1 MKTHSWP
8 HPVLVTASISEQ
20 EYERDYQLGVD
31 LTFSLAKTGKGRF
44 TARIMV
50 GSPSLRRHIDIKDV
64 ELVLY
69 LEALES
75 PLRLA
80 RRLPGSAF
88 GRESEIEIPVDIDQ
102 SKFSGGLKVC
112 VYLVARIGFK
122 LSTADCVEGYESEV
136 PVEQGALVGYSN
148 ALLLYDDKSNIS
160 NIFKVRKND
169 SIELMTV
176 NCADDFIDVNLPTD
190 MYEKYTLFRLKNT
203 NVTACSF
210 LFPALVETISSM
222 AEGCSEL
229 EQWPDGFHGAKFVVA
244 QTLAKEGI
252 SPRDVAQ
259 RGAVRAASALFSRFK
274 ENHVKLFGELRAT
287 YQSE

>member
-8 HPVLVTASISEQ
+8 HPVLVTASLSEQ
-20 EYERDYQLGVD
+20 EYERDYKPGVD
-31 LTFSLAKTGKGRF
+31 LTFSLAKVGKGRF
-44 TARIMV
+44 TAKVMI
-50 GSPSLRRHIDIKDV
+50 GSPSLRRHIDIKEV

-88 GRESEIEIPVDIDQ
+88 GRESEIELPVDIDQ

-112 VYLVARIGFK
+112 VFLVARAGFR
-122 LSTADCVEGYESEV
+122 LSTADCVEGYEPEV

-176 NCADDFIDVNLPTD
+176 NCEDDFIDVNLPAD
-190 MYEKYTLFRLKNT
+190 LYEKYTLFRLKNT

-259 RGAVRAASALFSRFK
+259 RGAVRAASALFSRFR

>member
-122 LSTADCVEGYESEV
+122 LSTADCVEGYEHEV

>member
-44 TARIMV
+44 TAKIMV
-50 GSPSLRRHIDIKDV
+50 GSPSLRRHVDIKEV

-122 LSTADCVEGYESEV
+122 LSTADCVEGYEPEV

>member
-1 MKTHSWP
+1 M
-8 HPVLVTASISEQ
+8 
-20 EYERDYQLGVD
+20 
-31 LTFSLAKTGKGRF
+31 AKVM
-44 TARIMV
+44 I
-50 GSPSLRRHIDIKDV
+50 GSPALRRHINVKQV

-75 PLRLA
+75 PLRIA
-80 RRLPGSAF
+80 RRLDGAAL
-88 GRESEIEIPVDIDQ
+88 GRESEIEVPVDIDQ

-112 VYLVARIGFK
+112 VYLVAKVGFK

-176 NCADDFIDVNLPTD
+176 NSEDEFIDVNLPTD
-190 MYEKYTLFRLKNT
+190 LYEKYTLFRLKNT

-229 EQWPDGFHGAKFVVA
+229 EQWPDGYNGAKFVVA

-274 ENHVKLFGELRAT
+274 ENHVKLFGELRST

>member
-122 LSTADCVEGYESEV
+122 LSTADCVEGYEPEV

-176 NCADDFIDVNLPTD
+176 DCADDFIDVNLPTD
-190 MYEKYTLFRLKNT
+190 LYEKYTLFRLKNT

-222 AEGCSEL
+222 VEGCSEL

>member
-20 EYERDYQLGVD
+20 EHERDYQSGVD
-31 LTFSLAKTGKGRF
+31 FILSLSKSGKGRF
-44 TARIMV
+44 EAKLMI
-50 GSPSLRRHIDIKDV
+50 GSPALRRHIDVKDV

-75 PLRLA
+75 PLRSA
-80 RRLPGSAF
+80 RRIDGAAF
-88 GRESEIEIPVDIDQ
+88 GRESELEVPVDIDQ

-112 VYLVARIGFK
+112 VYLVARTAFR
-122 LSTADCVEGYESEV
+122 LSTADCVEGYEPEV

-148 ALLLYDDKSNIS
+148 ALLLFDDKSNIS

-169 SIELMTV
+169 SIEFMTV
-176 NCADDFIDVNLPTD
+176 NSEDEFIDVNLPAD
-190 MYEKYTLFRLKNT
+190 MYEKYTLFRLKNA

-222 AEGCSEL
+222 AEDCDEL
-229 EQWPDGFHGAKFVVA
+229 EQWPDGYPGARFVVA
-244 QTLAKEGI
+244 QSLAKEGI
-252 SPRDVAQ
+252 SPRDVVQ

>member
-1 MKTHSWP
+1 M
-8 HPVLVTASISEQ
+8 
-20 EYERDYQLGVD
+20 
-31 LTFSLAKTGKGRF
+31 AKVM
-44 TARIMV
+44 I
-50 GSPSLRRHIDIKDV
+50 GSPSLRRHIDIKEV

-88 GRESEIEIPVDIDQ
+88 GRESELEIPVDIDQ

-112 VYLVARIGFK
+112 VYLVARVGFR
-122 LSTADCVEGYESEV
+122 LSTADCVEGYEPEV

-176 NCADDFIDVNLPTD
+176 NSEDEFIDVNLPTD
-190 MYEKYTLFRLKNT
+190 LYEKYTLFRLKNT

-229 EQWPDGFHGAKFVVA
+229 EQWPDGYHGAKFVVA

-274 ENHVKLFGELRAT
+274 ENHAKLFGELRAT

>member
-8 HPVLVTASISEQ
+8 HPVLVTASITEQ
-20 EYERDYQLGVD
+20 DYERDYQPGVD

-44 TARIMV
+44 TAKIMV

-102 SKFSGGLKVC
+102 SKFSGGLKVG

-122 LSTADCVEGYESEV
+122 LSTADCVEGYEPEV

>member
-20 EYERDYQLGVD
+20 EYERDYQPGVD

-44 TARIMV
+44 TAKIMI
-50 GSPSLRRHIDIKDV
+50 GSPSLRRHIDIKEV

-122 LSTADCVEGYESEV
+122 LSTADCVEGYEPEV

-190 MYEKYTLFRLKNT
+190 LYEKYTLFRLKNT

-222 AEGCSEL
+222 VEGCSEL

>member
-44 TARIMV
+44 TAKVMI
-50 GSPSLRRHIDIKDV
+50 GSPSLRRHIDIKEV

-80 RRLPGSAF
+80 RRLTGSAF

-122 LSTADCVEGYESEV
+122 LSTADCVEGYEPEV

>member
-8 HPVLVTASISEQ
+8 HPVLVTAFISEQ
-20 EYERDYQLGVD
+20 EYERDYQPGVD
-31 LTFSLAKTGKGRF
+31 LTFSLVKTGKGRF
-44 TARIMV
+44 MAKVMI
-50 GSPSLRRHIDIKDV
+50 GSPALRRHINAMEV

-80 RRLPGSAF
+80 RRLDGAAF
-88 GRESEIEIPVDIDQ
+88 GRESELEVPVDIDQ

-122 LSTADCVEGYESEV
+122 LFTADCVEGYDPEV
-136 PVEQGALVGYSN
+136 SVEEGALVGYSN

-160 NIFKVRKND
+160 NIFKVRKSD
-169 SIELMTV
+169 SLELMTV
-176 NCADDFIDVNLPTD
+176 NSEDEFIDVNLPTD
-190 MYEKYTLFRLKNT
+190 LFEKYSLFRLKNT

-210 LFPALVETISSM
+210 LFPALVETISLM
-222 AEGCSEL
+222 AAGCPEL
-229 EQWPDGFHGAKFVVA
+229 EQWPDGYYGAKFVVA
-244 QTLAKEGI
+244 QSLAKEGI

-259 RGAVRAASALFSRFK
+259 RGAVRAASALFARFK
-274 ENHVKLFGELRAT
+274 ENHVKLFGELRST

>member
-8 HPVLVTASISEQ
+8 HPVLVTASITEQ
-20 EYERDYQLGVD
+20 EYERDYKPGVD
-31 LTFSLAKTGKGRF
+31 LTFSLVKTGKGRF
-44 TARIMV
+44 TAKIMI
-50 GSPSLRRHIDIKDV
+50 GSPSLRRHIDIKEV

-88 GRESEIEIPVDIDQ
+88 GRESEIELPVDIDQ

-112 VYLVARIGFK
+112 VYLVARAGFR
-122 LSTADCVEGYESEV
+122 LSTADCVEGYEPEM

-148 ALLLYDDKSNIS
+148 ALLLYDDKSSIS

-176 NCADDFIDVNLPTD
+176 NCEDDFIDVNLPAD
-190 MYEKYTLFRLKNT
+190 LYEKYTLFRLKNT

-259 RGAVRAASALFSRFK
+259 RGAVCAASALFTRFK

>member
-44 TARIMV
+44 KAKIMV

-122 LSTADCVEGYESEV
+122 LSTADCVEGYEPEV

-148 ALLLYDDKSNIS
+148 ALLLFDDKSNIS

>member
-122 LSTADCVEGYESEV
+122 LSTADCVEGYEPEV

>member
-44 TARIMV
+44 TAKIMV

-122 LSTADCVEGYESEV
+122 LSTADCVEGYEPEV

>member
-50 GSPSLRRHIDIKDV
+50 GSPSLRRHIDIKEV

-122 LSTADCVEGYESEV
+122 LSTADCVEGYEPEV

-229 EQWPDGFHGAKFVVA
+229 EQWPDGLHGAKFVVA